1 MKKQNASKFGLVS
14 ISKIFILTLLIF
26 SANTFAM
33 KKADFIKAGF
43 IVVTETA
50 SHVVFRGKDGK
61 DYFVL
66 RSELDD

>member
-1 MKKQNASKFGLVS
+1 MKRQNVSKFGLVS
-14 ISKIFILTLLIF
+14 IGKIFILTLLIF

-43 IVVTETA
+43 IVTTETA
-50 SHVVFRGKDGK
+50 SYIVFKGKDGK

-66 RSELDD
+66 KSELDD